1 MSSLS
6 ALICQ
11 LAAHE
16 QLQNPDQIVPAAAL
30 KMSDSG
36 TIVTPEGESF
46 ALTSWSRSQLSTT
59 LGLRWDR
66 WFAGAS
72 PEQRSE
78 EVNRRLGRCPPAEKL
93 KLRTT
98 QDVPD
103 DVEAH
108 GTLTALV
115 SPSYTPI
122 PDVAV
127 ARLLEAGLRGTAG
140 EPEILRQARTDK
152 TTSYVVAMGEVQHVG
167 GQVGAVWGA
176 LHVQNSGVGHSAL
189 TIAAHLVRLSCSNG
203 MRAPI
208 PMAEIARRTHR
219 GVQLEAL
226 GQQIFT
232 GIRNL
237 PAGLQRSMA
246 VLQTATSI
254 VVDDVEST
262 LRAIL
267 KDSGLPVRTHMAG
280 ILAAFRQEPIMSA
293 FGVGQ
298 AITFY
303 AAHGKDVEPELGGE
317 LERAAGNYL
326 MAAAGA

>member
-1 MSSLS
+1 M
-6 ALICQ
+6 
-11 LAAHE
+11 
-16 QLQNPDQIVPAAAL
+16 
-30 KMSDSG
+30 
-36 TIVTPEGESF
+36 
-46 ALTSWSRSQLSTT
+46 
-59 LGLRWDR
+59 
-66 WFAGAS
+66 
-72 PEQRSE
+72 
-78 EVNRRLGRCPPAEKL
+78 NRRLGRCPPAEKL